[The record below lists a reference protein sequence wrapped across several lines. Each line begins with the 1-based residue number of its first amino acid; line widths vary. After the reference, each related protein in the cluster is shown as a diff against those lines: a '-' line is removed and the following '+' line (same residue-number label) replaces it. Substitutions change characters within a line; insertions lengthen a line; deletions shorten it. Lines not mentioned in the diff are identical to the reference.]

1 MRRDNKKLSN
11 QLSQALSAKA
21 ESERKPAL
29 LSDALEK
36 LKTLRAC
43 ELEA

>member
-11 QLSQALSAKA
+11 QLSQTLFAKA
-21 ESERKPAL
+21 ELERKSAL
-29 LSDALEK
+29 LSDALEE
-36 LKTLRAC
+36 LETLRAC